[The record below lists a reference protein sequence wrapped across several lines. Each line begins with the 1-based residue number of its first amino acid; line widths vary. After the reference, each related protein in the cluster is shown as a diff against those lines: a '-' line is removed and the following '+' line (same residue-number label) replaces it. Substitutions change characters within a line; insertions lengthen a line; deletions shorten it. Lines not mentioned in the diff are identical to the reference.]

1 MHYCEECSN
10 GLMEDVS
17 VGMRVRVDCHWDGD
31 GDECESWGWVIGL
44 LCFGG
49 RLCLVLVV
57 IVLVI
62 CCYGSMY
69 A

>member
-1 MHYCEECSN
+1 M
-10 GLMEDVS
+10 GIR
-17 VGMRVRVDCHWDGD
+17 VGVGVR
-31 GDECESWGWVIGL
+31 GWVIGL

-57 IVLVI
+57 IVFVI

-69 A
+69 VWFVDWDDRQ